1 MLDSRAALSQKY
13 NVRYSISHIYNFKS
27 LVATLK
33 DKRKW
38 VYDIKNIFYLT
49 KYIQKYYLN
58 KIK

>member
-38 VYDIKNIFYLT
+38 VYDIK
-49 KYIQKYYLN
+49 KYILFNQIYS
-58 KIK
+58 KILSQ